1 MSAELQ
7 ETHVIPDLALTEPA
21 GFPPAEIEP
30 SDARPAPRLAISGPR
45 KAAILC
51 VALGPVISS
60 ELLKKLKPR
69 EIDELTLEITTL
81 GPVSPEEREAVL
93 REFDH
98 MHLAHGYAVEGGLVY
113 ARNLLERALGV
124 DQALKIISRLSSFV
138 QIAPFEF
145 LRRTDPAQITNFIQH
160 EHPQT
165 IALVLA
171 YLPHEVAATVLAGL
185 PAGLQSAVSHRIA
198 TMESTAPEVVKEVEQ
213 VMERKLAAVINQQ
226 LSRAGGVE
234 SLVEIINNADR
245 STERHILES
254 LEQRDPALADEV
266 RKRMFVFEDVVT
278 LEDRYLQLVLR
289 EVEMKDLAYALKGTS
304 AEVKEKIVANLSTRA
319 GEMLEEEMGYLGPV
333 PRHEVE
339 EAQTK
344 VVEIIR
350 HLEGEGRIAIGRGP
364 DEELI
369 D

>member
-1 MSAELQ
+1 
-7 ETHVIPDLALTEPA
+7 VIP
-21 GFPPAEIEP
+21 
-30 SDARPAPRLAISGPR
+30 GPR

-51 VALGPVISS
+51 VALGPVLSA

-69 EIDELTLEITTL
+69 EVDELTLEITTL

-98 MHLAHGYAVEGGLVY
+98 MHLAHGYAVEGGLAY
-113 ARNLLERALGV
+113 AREVLERALGPE
-124 DQALKIISRLSSFV
+124 QALRIVGRLSAFV

-171 YLPHEVAATVLAGL
+171 YLPHEVAASVLARL
-185 PAGLQSAVSHRIA
+185 PAELQSAVSHRIA
-198 TMESTAPEVVKEVEQ
+198 TMESTAPEVVREVEQ
-213 VMERKLAAVINQQ
+213 VMERKLASVINQQ
-226 LSRAGGVE
+226 LSQAGGVE
-234 SLVEIINNADR
+234 SLVEIISNADR

-254 LEQRDPALADEV
+254 LEQRDPGLADEV

-278 LEDRYLQLVLR
+278 VEDRDLQLVLR
-289 EVEMKDLAYALKGTS
+289 EVEKDLAYALKGTAS
-304 AEVKEKIVANLSTRA
+304 EVKQKIIANLSARA
-319 GEMLEEEMGYLGPV
+319 GEMLDEEMGYLGPV

-344 VVEIIR
+344 VVEVIR
-350 HLEGEGRIAIGRGP
+350 RLEGEGRVTIGRGP